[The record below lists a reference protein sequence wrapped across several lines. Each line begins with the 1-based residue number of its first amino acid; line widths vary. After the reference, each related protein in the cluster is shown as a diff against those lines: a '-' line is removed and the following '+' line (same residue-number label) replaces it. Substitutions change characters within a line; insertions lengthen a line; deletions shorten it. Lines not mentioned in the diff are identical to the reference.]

1 MIFARIGNGP
11 CYHHWNDIFAGV
23 YQVSRTCALPKK
35 NSPFERISH
44 HYEDGQILRNVQDA
58 QMQIAGF

>member
-1 MIFARIGNGP
+1 MYKYKITRRQA
-11 CYHHWNDIFAGV
+11 
-23 YQVSRTCALPKK
+23 YQVSLTCALPKK

-44 HYEDGQILRNVQDA
+44 HYEEGQILRNAQDA